1 MAELMNTHEVA
12 EYLRLK
18 ERKIYDLV
26 REKRIPCTRVTGKW
40 LFPKRLIDAWLAEGT
55 EVPKEIGR
63 HARPAPPVIA
73 GSHDPLLEW
82 CVRESGCDLALLAGG
97 SLDGL
102 RRFAEGEAMVCAL
115 HVFDPASGEYN
126 LPVVEALGADGV
138 LIEWAR
144 REQGLVVAPG
154 NPLSIRAI
162 ADLARPGVRV
172 VLRQQ
177 GAGSRILLEHLLER
191 AGVALEAL
199 NVLDQPARSET
210 DLGQVISEGRA
221 DAGLAVAAAAHAFRL
236 DFVPLWQERC
246 DLLIR
251 RRDYFEAP
259 VQALLAF
266 ARTPAFTRRA
276 AEMSGYDV
284 AATGRIVWNAP

>member
-1 MAELMNTHEVA
+1 MAELMNTREVA

-26 REKRIPCTRVTGKW
+26 REKQIPCTRVTGKW
-40 LFPKRLIDAWLAEGT
+40 LFPKRLVDAWLAEGT
-55 EVPKEIGR
+55 KVPKEIER

-73 GSHDPLLEW
+73 GSQDPLLEW

-102 RRFAEGEAMVCAL
+102 RRFAEGEAMVSAL
-115 HVFDPASGEYN
+115 HVLDPASGEYN
-126 LPVVEALGADGV
+126 LPAVEALGADAV

-144 REQGLVVAPG
+144 RQQGLVVAPG
-154 NPLSIRAI
+154 NPLAIRAV

-177 GAGSRILLEHLLER
+177 GAGSRILLEHLLGQD
-191 AGVALEAL
+191 GVTLEAL
-199 NVLDQPARSET
+199 NVLEQPARSET
-210 DLGQVISEGRA
+210 DLGQAVSEGRA
-221 DAGLAVAAAAHAFRL
+221 DAGLAVAAAARAFRL
-236 DFVPLWQERC
+236 DFVPLRQERC

-251 RRDYFEAP
+251 RRDYFEPP

-266 ARTPAFTRRA
+266 ARTSSFARRA
-276 AEMSGYDV
+276 AEMGGYDV

>member
-1 MAELMNTHEVA
+1 
-12 EYLRLK
+12 
-18 ERKIYDLV
+18 
-26 REKRIPCTRVTGKW
+26 
-40 LFPKRLIDAWLAEGT
+40 
-55 EVPKEIGR
+55 
-63 HARPAPPVIA
+63 
-73 GSHDPLLEW
+73 
-82 CVRESGCDLALLAGG
+82 
-97 SLDGL
+97 
-102 RRFAEGEAMVCAL
+102 
-115 HVFDPASGEYN
+115 
-126 LPVVEALGADGV
+126 VVEALGADGV

-154 NPLSIRAI
+154 NPLAIRAI
-162 ADLARPGVRV
+162 ADLARPDVRV

-177 GAGSRILLEHLLER
+177 GAGSRILLEHLLDR

-199 NVLDQPARSET
+199 HVLDQPARSET
-210 DLGQVISEGRA
+210 DLGQAISEGRA

-266 ARTPAFTRRA
+266 TRTPAFTRRA
-276 AEMSGYDV
+276 TEMSGYDV

>member
-1 MAELMNTHEVA
+1 MAELMNTREVA

-26 REKRIPCTRVTGKW
+26 RERRIPCTRITGKW

-55 EVPKEIGR
+55 DMPKEI
-63 HARPAPPVIA
+63 ARRAHPAPPVVA
-73 GSHDPLLEW
+73 GSQDPLLEW

-102 RRFAEGEAMVCAL
+102 RRFADGEAMVCAL
-115 HVFDPASGEYN
+115 HVLDPASGEYN
-126 LPVVEALGADGV
+126 LSVVEALGADAV

-144 REQGLVVAPG
+144 RQQGLVVAPG

-162 ADLARPGVRV
+162 ADLARPDVRV
-172 VLRQQ
+172 VRRQQ
-177 GAGSRILLEHLLER
+177 GAGSQILFDHLLATE
-191 AGVALEAL
+191 GL
-199 NVLDQPARSET
+199 VLDKLNTLEQPARSET
-210 DLGQVISEGRA
+210 DLGQAISEGRA
-221 DAGLAVAAAAHAFRL
+221 DAGLAVAAAARAFRL
-236 DFVPLWQERC
+236 DFIPLWKERC
-246 DLLIR
+246 DLLMR
-251 RRDYFEAP
+251 RRDYFEPP

-266 ARTPAFTRRA
+266 ARTPAFAKRA
-276 AEMSGYDV
+276 TEMGGYDV

>member
-1 MAELMNTHEVA
+1 MAELMNTREVA

-40 LFPKRLIDAWLAEGT
+40 LFPKRLVDAWLAKGPRFPRRSGAT
-55 EVPKEIGR
+55 P
-63 HARPAPPVIA
+63 PAPPVITA
-73 GSHDPLLEW
+73 AMIRCW
-82 CVRESGCDLALLAGG
+82 SGACANPAATWR
-97 SLDGL
+97 SWP
-102 RRFAEGEAMVCAL
+102 AAASTVCAASPRRGDG
-115 HVFDPASGEYN
+115 VRAARGRPRQWRIQPA
-126 LPVVEALGADGV
+126 VVEALGADGV

-154 NPLSIRAI
+154 NPLAIRAI
-162 ADLARPGVRV
+162 ADLARPDVRV

-177 GAGSRILLEHLLER
+177 GAGSRILLEHLLDR

-199 NVLDQPARSET
+199 HVLDQPARSET
-210 DLGQVISEGRA
+210 DLGQAISEGRA

-266 ARTPAFTRRA
+266 TRTPAFTRRA
-276 AEMSGYDV
+276 TEMSGYDV